1 VSTKDIQVLVQGRM
15 QQAKE
20 SLDDGFFLREA
31 NRSNRTIVN
40 RTYYAAFYAAL
51 ALLQTIN
58 FTPRKHSGVLSFFD
72 KEFVRTGLFGKE
84 HSKSFHRLFQLRQKD
99 DYDLI
104 DTVPDEEAD
113 EALQLSQSLI
123 DAIENYLITN
133 QYYRNDSGDVS

>member
-1 VSTKDIQVLVQGRM
+1 MSTKDIQVLVQGRM

-113 EALQLSQSLI
+113 EALQLSQSF
-123 DAIENYLITN
+123 NRCN
-133 QYYRNDSGDVS
+133 